1 MFGEISPHEW
11 GQKQD
16 NVLRARLL
24 TKINTALEKRL
35 PERRLFL
42 KSDSGT
48 RFVRLTPATQALGL
62 VGSMGVVAWTII
74 ASSILF
80 MHSIGAGS
88 VRDQAQR
95 EQYIYEARLN
105 ALSQERDHRTQ
116 EAVAAQE
123 RFSAA
128 LTQISAMQSELLALE
143 DRRFELETGVGVI
156 QSTLRTTIKQRDT
169 ARANHAALQEEIAL
183 GEDARPA
190 AEGSTDDLIGTL
202 DFLTAALNG
211 AADERDQIEKSAA
224 QAFTTVADMEYEAK
238 LVRQRNDRIFNQLE
252 EAVSVSLAPMD
263 KMFRD
268 AGMSPDRMIEQ
279 IRRGYNGQGGPL
291 TPLALSTKG
300 ERPDADSLR
309 ANGILRSMDDINIYR
324 IAAAKAPFALPVKS
338 AFRFTSGFGPRWGR
352 MHNGTDFAAAHGTPI
367 YTTGDGVVIHAGR
380 LSGFGNLVKVQHEFG
395 IVTFYAHMSKI
406 RVAKG
411 QRVSRGDRIGDMGNT
426 GRSTGTHLHYEV
438 RVGGKPVNP
447 MKFIKA
453 ARDVF

>member
-1 MFGEISPHEW
+1 M
-11 GQKQD
+11 
-16 NVLRARLL
+16 RARLL
-24 TKINTALEKRL
+24 TKVNTALEKRF

-48 RFVRLTPATQALGL
+48 RFVRLAPTTQALGL

-80 MHSIGAGS
+80 MNSIGAGS
-88 VRDQAQR
+88 VRDQAKR

-156 QSTLRTTIKQRDT
+156 QSTLRSTIKQRDA
-169 ARANHAALQEEIAL
+169 AREKHAALAAEIAL
-183 GEDARPA
+183 GEEAPA
-190 AEGSTDDLIGTL
+190 AEGSMEDLIGTL
-202 DFLTAALNG
+202 DFLTAALDG
-211 AADERDQIEKSAA
+211 AADERDQIEDSAA
-224 QAFTTVADMEYEAK
+224 EAIITVADMEYEAK

-268 AGMSPDRMIEQ
+268 AGMSPDRMIDQ
-279 IRRGYNGQGGPL
+279 IRQGYNGQGGPL

-380 LSGFGNLVKVQHEFG
+380 LSGFGNLVKIQHEFG
-395 IVTFYAHMSKI
+395 IVTYYAHMSKI